1 MPSILCEEWEARL
14 GYIAAMPWL
23 LVVVVVY
30 ALLMLGG
37 GVAGYVTAQSVPSLI
52 TGIISG
58 MTLLGA
64 AALAKTNPS
73 AGYGVAAG
81 ATTMLIAIFISRFVE
96 THKPMP
102 SLGLVGISV
111 LVLILLGVGHLMN
124 KS

>member
-1 MPSILCEEWEARL
+1 
-14 GYIAAMPWL
+14 
-23 LVVVVVY
+23 
-30 ALLMLGG
+30 
-37 GVAGYVTAQSVPSLI
+37 
-52 TGIISG
+52 